1 MVKRQIREEVRRW
14 HPDKFRQKLGRDIY
28 KVELPAVM
36 ERVKH
41 VSQALNQF
49 GRDY

>member
-14 HPDKFRQKLGRDIY
+14 HPDKFRQKLGRDIS